1 MLEEAY
7 EKPTTIVTQDIYR
20 ELSLRTGFGTK
31 DLKNIFAVFFDII
44 SEKIVEERTQAV
56 SFDNALRFRIIR
68 TPERVVKEKDGSLTV
83 YPEVLKVKVVLADK
97 IKKAVLDLYEK
108 QKELQ

>member
-1 MLEEAY
+1 M
-7 EKPTTIVTQDIYR
+7 
-20 ELSLRTGFGTK
+20 
-31 DLKNIFAVFFDII
+31 
-44 SEKIVEERTQAV
+44 
-56 SFDNALRFRIIR
+56 
-68 TPERVVKEKDGSLTV
+68 VKEKDGSLTV